1 MQNIENILIKDIL
14 NDMKSNGETYKEFI
28 IDGVLFTIKFNIENK
43 THWFLKT
50 DQEVNEHE

>member
-1 MQNIENILIKDIL
+1 MQNIENIRIKELL
-14 NDMKSNGETYKEFI
+14 NDMKSNDETYKEFL
-28 IDGVLFTIKFNIENK
+28 IDGILFTIKFNDVEK